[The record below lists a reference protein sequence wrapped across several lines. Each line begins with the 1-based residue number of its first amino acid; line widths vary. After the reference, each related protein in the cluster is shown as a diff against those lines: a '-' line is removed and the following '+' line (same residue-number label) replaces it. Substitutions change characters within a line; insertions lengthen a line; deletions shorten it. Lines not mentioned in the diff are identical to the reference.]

1 MQMILADGVSIYPI
15 MNLIG
20 IGMDLIA
27 IVILV
32 FVLYFPRHRRR
43 DLVIAYLMIN
53 IGLVAV
59 TSALVAEETTISIG
73 FGLFAVLSLLR
84 LRSAELDQQEIAYY
98 LAAMTLGLIGALPL
112 SPIWLSLALMGI
124 ILAGLAVGDHPR
136 LFGRYRVQVITLDE
150 AITSE
155 PLLRARLEELL
166 SATVHQIRVRRTD
179 LIEDSTVVEV
189 RYEQR
194 TSTGQEHGA

>member
-1 MQMILADGVSIYPI
+1 MILADGVSIYLI

-189 RYEQR
+189 RYEQL

>member
-1 MQMILADGVSIYPI
+1 

-20 IGMDLIA
+20 IGMDLVA
-27 IVILV
+27 ISILV

-43 DLVIAYLMIN
+43 DLVVAYLMIN
-53 IGLVAV
+53 TGLFAV
-59 TSALVAEETTISIG
+59 TSALVVEEAAVGIG

-98 LAAMTLGLIGALPL
+98 LAAMTLGLIGALPIT
-112 SPIWLSLALMGI
+112 PIWVSAALMGL
-124 ILAGLAVGDHPR
+124 ILVGLAIGDHPR
-136 LFGRYRVQVITLDE
+136 LFGRYRVQVIMLDE

-166 SATVHQIRVRRTD
+166 GANVHQIRVRRTD
-179 LIEDSTVVEV
+179 LIEDSTMVEV

-194 TSTGQEHGA
+194 TSTGREHGA

>member
-1 MQMILADGVSIYPI
+1 M
-15 MNLIG
+15 MNLVG
-20 IGMDLIA
+20 IGMDFVA
-27 IVILV
+27 ISILV

-43 DLVIAYLMIN
+43 DMVVAYLAIN
-53 IGLVAV
+53 FGLIAV
-59 TSALVAEETTISIG
+59 TSALVAEETTIGIG

-112 SPIWLSLALMGI
+112 SPIWINLLLMAL
-124 ILAGLAVGDHPR
+124 ILVGLAIGDHPR

-150 AITSE
+150 AISSE
-155 PLLRARLEELL
+155 ALLRARLEELL
-166 SATVHQIRVRRTD
+166 GATVHQIRVRRTD

-194 TSTGQEHGA
+194 TRTGMEHGA

>member
-1 MQMILADGVSIYPI
+1 
-15 MNLIG
+15 MNVLG
-20 IGMDLIA
+20 IGLDLIA
-27 IVILV
+27 ISILV
-32 FVLYFPRHRRR
+32 FGLYFPRHRRR

-53 IGLVAV
+53 LGLIAV

-98 LAAMTLGLIGALPL
+98 LAAMTLGLVGALPL
-112 SPIWLSLALMGI
+112 SPIWITVALMAI
-124 ILAGLAVGDHPR
+124 ILIGLAAGDHPR
-136 LFGRYRVQVITLDE
+136 LFGRYRVQVVTLDE
-150 AITSE
+150 AITNE
-155 PLLRARLEELL
+155 QILRARLEELL
-166 SATVHQIRVRRTD
+166 GATVHQIRVRRTD

>member
-1 MQMILADGVSIYPI
+1 MILADGVSIYPI

>member
-1 MQMILADGVSIYPI
+1 

-20 IGMDLIA
+20 IGLDLIA
-27 IVILV
+27 ISILV
-32 FVLYFPRHRRR
+32 FGLYFPRHRRR

-53 IGLVAV
+53 LGLIAV

-112 SPIWLSLALMGI
+112 SPIWITVALMAI
-124 ILAGLAVGDHPR
+124 ILIGLAIGDHPR
-136 LFGRYRVQVITLDE
+136 LFGRYRVQVVTLDE
-150 AITSE
+150 AITNE
-155 PLLRARLEELL
+155 QILRARLEELL
-166 SATVHQIRVRRTD
+166 GATVHQIRVRRTD

-194 TSTGQEHGA
+194 TSTGREHGA

>member
-1 MQMILADGVSIYPI
+1 
-15 MNLIG
+15 MNLLGIG
-20 IGMDLIA
+20 INLIA
-27 IVILV
+27 ILILV
-32 FVLYFPRHRRR
+32 FGLYFPRHRRR

-53 IGLVAV
+53 LGLIAV
-59 TSALVAEETTISIG
+59 TSALVAEEATISIG

-98 LAAMTLGLIGALPL
+98 LAAMTLGLVGALPL
-112 SPIWLSLALMGI
+112 SPIWITVALMAI
-124 ILAGLAVGDHPR
+124 ILIGLAIGDHPR

-155 PLLRARLEELL
+155 PILRTRLEELL
-166 SATVHQIRVRRTD
+166 GARIHQIRVRRTD

-189 RYEQR
+189 RYEQL
-194 TSTGQEHGA
+194 TSTGKEHGA

>member
-1 MQMILADGVSIYPI
+1 MPKL
-15 MNLIG
+15 MNLLGIG
-20 IGMDLIA
+20 IDLVA
-27 IVILV
+27 ISILV
-32 FVLYFPRHRRR
+32 FGLYFPRHRRR

-53 IGLVAV
+53 LGLVAV

-98 LAAMTLGLIGALPL
+98 LAAMTLGLIGALPIT
-112 SPIWLSLALMGI
+112 PIWISLALMAI
-124 ILAGLAVGDHPR
+124 ILIGLAVGDHPR

-194 TSTGQEHGA
+194 AATGQEHGA

>member
-1 MQMILADGVSIYPI
+1 MPKL
-15 MNLIG
+15 MNLLGIG
-20 IGMDLIA
+20 IDLVA
-27 IVILV
+27 ILILV
-32 FVLYFPRHRRR
+32 FGLYFPRHRRR

-53 IGLVAV
+53 LGLVAV

-98 LAAMTLGLIGALPL
+98 LAAMTLGLIGALPIT
-112 SPIWLSLALMGI
+112 PIWISLALMAI
-124 ILAGLAVGDHPR
+124 ILIGLAVGDHPR

-194 TSTGQEHGA
+194 ASTGQEHGA

>member
-1 MQMILADGVSIYPI
+1 MPKL
-15 MNLIG
+15 MNLLGIG
-20 IGMDLIA
+20 IDLVA
-27 IVILV
+27 ISILV
-32 FVLYFPRHRRR
+32 FGLYFPRHRRR

-53 IGLVAV
+53 LGLVAV

-98 LAAMTLGLIGALPL
+98 LAAMTLGLIGALPIT
-112 SPIWLSLALMGI
+112 PIWISAALMAI
-124 ILAGLAVGDHPR
+124 ILIGLAIGDHPR

-155 PLLRARLEELL
+155 ALLRVRLEELL

>member
-1 MQMILADGVSIYPI
+1 MPKL
-15 MNLIG
+15 MNLLG
-20 IGMDLIA
+20 IGMDLVA
-27 IVILV
+27 ITILV
-32 FVLYFPRHRRR
+32 FGLYFPRHRRR

-53 IGLVAV
+53 LGLVAV

-112 SPIWLSLALMGI
+112 SPIWISAALMAI
-124 ILAGLAVGDHPR
+124 ILVGLAVGDHPR

-155 PLLRARLEELL
+155 SLLRSRLEELL
-166 SATVHQIRVRRTD
+166 GATVHQIRVRRTD

>member
-1 MQMILADGVSIYPI
+1 
-15 MNLIG
+15 MNVLG
-20 IGMDLIA
+20 IGLDLIA
-27 IVILV
+27 ISILV
-32 FVLYFPRHRRR
+32 FGLYFPRHRRR

-53 IGLVAV
+53 LGLIAV

-98 LAAMTLGLIGALPL
+98 LAAMTLGLVGALPL
-112 SPIWLSLALMGI
+112 SPIWITVALMAI
-124 ILAGLAVGDHPR
+124 ILIGLAIGDHPR
-136 LFGRYRVQVITLDE
+136 LFGRHRVQVVTLDE
-150 AITSE
+150 AITNE
-155 PLLRARLEELL
+155 QILRARLEELL
-166 SATVHQIRVRRTD
+166 GATVHQIRVRRTD

>member
-1 MQMILADGVSIYPI
+1 MPKL
-15 MNLIG
+15 MNLLG
-20 IGMDLIA
+20 IGMDLVA
-27 IVILV
+27 ISILV

-112 SPIWLSLALMGI
+112 SPIWISAALMAI
-124 ILAGLAVGDHPR
+124 ILIGLAIGDHPR
-136 LFGRYRVQVITLDE
+136 LFGRYRVQIITLDE
-150 AITSE
+150 AIISE

>member
-1 MQMILADGVSIYPI
+1 
-15 MNLIG
+15 MNVLG
-20 IGMDLIA
+20 IGLDLIA
-27 IVILV
+27 ISILV
-32 FVLYFPRHRRR
+32 FGLYFPRHRRR

-53 IGLVAV
+53 LGLIAV
-59 TSALVAEETTISIG
+59 TSALVAEETTISVG

-98 LAAMTLGLIGALPL
+98 LAAMTLGLVGALPL
-112 SPIWLSLALMGI
+112 SPIWITVALMAI
-124 ILAGLAVGDHPR
+124 ILIGLAAGDHPR
-136 LFGRYRVQVITLDE
+136 LFGRYRVQVVTLDE
-150 AITSE
+150 AITNE
-155 PLLRARLEELL
+155 QILRARLEELL
-166 SATVHQIRVRRTD
+166 GATVHQIRVRRTD

>member
-1 MQMILADGVSIYPI
+1 
-15 MNLIG
+15 MNLLG
-20 IGMDLIA
+20 IGLDLIA
-27 IVILV
+27 ISILV
-32 FVLYFPRHRRR
+32 FGLYFPRHRRR

-53 IGLVAV
+53 LGLIAV

-98 LAAMTLGLIGALPL
+98 LAAMTLGLVGALPL
-112 SPIWLSLALMGI
+112 SPIWITVALMAI
-124 ILAGLAVGDHPR
+124 ILIGLAIGDHPR
-136 LFGRYRVQVITLDE
+136 LFGRYRVQVVTLDE
-150 AITSE
+150 AITNE
-155 PLLRARLEELL
+155 QVLRARLEELL
-166 SATVHQIRVRRTD
+166 GATVHQIRVRRTD

>member
-1 MQMILADGVSIYPI
+1 

-20 IGMDLIA
+20 VGLDLIA
-27 IVILV
+27 IFILV
-32 FVLYFPRHRRR
+32 FGLYFPRHRRR

-53 IGLVAV
+53 LGLIAV

-98 LAAMTLGLIGALPL
+98 LAAMTLGLVGALPL
-112 SPIWLSLALMGI
+112 SPVWITVALMAI
-124 ILAGLAVGDHPR
+124 ILIGLAIGDHPR
-136 LFGRYRVQVITLDE
+136 LFGRYRVQIITLDE

-166 SATVHQIRVRRTD
+166 GATVHQIRVRRTD

-194 TSTGQEHGA
+194 TSTGKEHGA

>member
-1 MQMILADGVSIYPI
+1 

-20 IGMDLIA
+20 IGLDLIA
-27 IVILV
+27 IFILV
-32 FVLYFPRHRRR
+32 FGLYFPRHRRR

-53 IGLVAV
+53 LGLIAV

-98 LAAMTLGLIGALPL
+98 LAAMTLGLVGALPL
-112 SPIWLSLALMGI
+112 SPVWITVALMAI
-124 ILAGLAVGDHPR
+124 ILIGLAIGDHPR
-136 LFGRYRVQVITLDE
+136 LFGRYRVQIITLDE

-166 SATVHQIRVRRTD
+166 GATVHQIRVRRTD

-194 TSTGQEHGA
+194 TSTGKEHGA

>member
-1 MQMILADGVSIYPI
+1 MPKL
-15 MNLIG
+15 MNLLG
-20 IGMDLIA
+20 IGMDLVA
-27 IVILV
+27 ITILV
-32 FVLYFPRHRRR
+32 FGLYFPRHRRR

>member
-1 MQMILADGVSIYPI
+1 MILADGVSIYPI

-179 LIEDSTVVEV
+179 LIEDSTMVEV

>member
-1 MQMILADGVSIYPI
+1 
-15 MNLIG
+15 MNVLG
-20 IGMDLIA
+20 IGMDLVA
-27 IVILV
+27 ISILV

-43 DLVIAYLMIN
+43 DLVVAYLMIN
-53 IGLVAV
+53 TGLFAV
-59 TSALVAEETTISIG
+59 TSALVVEEAAVGIG

-98 LAAMTLGLIGALPL
+98 LAAMTLGLIGALPIT
-112 SPIWLSLALMGI
+112 PIWVSAALMGL
-124 ILAGLAVGDHPR
+124 ILVGLTIGDHPR
-136 LFGRYRVQVITLDE
+136 LFGRYRVQVIMLDE

-166 SATVHQIRVRRTD
+166 GANVHQIRVRRTD
-179 LIEDSTVVEV
+179 LIEDSTMVEV

-194 TSTGQEHGA
+194 TSTGREHGA